1 MTHTPALLR
10 VLVVDDEALIRW
22 SLVETLADAGH
33 EVVEASDGATAVKAV
48 SEQGRPFDV
57 VLLDFRL
64 PDSNDLNLLARLR
77 QLAPRATIIMM
88 TAYSTPEVVDGALAL
103 GAYRVIGKPFEI
115 GRLAALVAEAA
126 GRPST

>member
-77 QLAPRATIIMM
+77 QLAPRAIIIMM